1 MKGQNKRSRD
11 KEKKSDAWQ
20 NERKNLKQ
28 CIAREA
34 LREIKKQK
42 HKRIQRTQKEK
53 NNKRNIGRFP
63 KTEERQGPPN

>member
-42 HKRIQRTQKEK
+42 HKRIQRTQKGK
-53 NNKRNIGRFP
+53 K
-63 KTEERQGPPN
+63 